1 MQRTASVKRP
11 GKGAARFRRYLPL
24 YLMLLSVI
32 IYYLVFVY
40 APMGGLVIAFKDYN
54 IYDGIFGSP
63 WVGFRYFKQFFSSM
77 FAPRLIRNTL
87 AISLYNL
94 VFGFT
99 APIILALMFNEVGN
113 MVFKKVS
120 QTISYLPYFISTVVI
135 VSIMTL
141 MFSMKTGIVNNAIV
155 ALGGKRIN
163 FMGEAR
169 FFKSMYVW
177 SGVWQSMGFNS
188 ILYLSALAGVDP
200 ALHEAATIDGASRVK
215 RIWHIDIP
223 CILPTIVIT
232 LILNTGSI
240 MSVGY
245 EKILLMQN
253 NLNMSTSDVISTYV
267 YRIGL
272 VNAQYSLS
280 TAVNLFNSV
289 VNLII
294 ITTVNAIAKRV
305 GDTSLW

>member
-24 YLMLLSVI
+24 YLMLLPVI

-135 VSIMTL
+135 VS
-141 MFSMKTGIVNNAIV
+141 MFVQFLSLDNGLINRILNFFGHESIYFLNEPKYFWGVYTAMNLWKG
-155 ALGGKRIN
+155 LGWGTI
-163 FMGEAR
+163 
-169 FFKSMYVW
+169 
-177 SGVWQSMGFNS
+177 
-188 ILYLSALAGVDP
+188 IYLSALTGINTE
-200 ALHEAATIDGASRVK
+200 LYEACYIDGGGHWRQT
-215 RIWHIDIP
+215 WHVTLPGISNTIG
-223 CILPTIVIT
+223 IL
-232 LILNTGSI
+232 LILQLGSVL
-240 MSVGY
+240 SVGY
-245 EKILLMQN
+245 ESIILMYN
-253 NLNMSTSDVISTYV
+253 PTIYETADVISTYV
-267 YRIGL
+267 YRRGLQDADYSFATAVGLFQSVIGL
-272 VNAQYSLS
+272 ILVTISNKLS
-280 TAVNLFNSV
+280 
-289 VNLII
+289 
-294 ITTVNAIAKRV
+294 AKF
-305 GDTSLW
+305 TEISIW